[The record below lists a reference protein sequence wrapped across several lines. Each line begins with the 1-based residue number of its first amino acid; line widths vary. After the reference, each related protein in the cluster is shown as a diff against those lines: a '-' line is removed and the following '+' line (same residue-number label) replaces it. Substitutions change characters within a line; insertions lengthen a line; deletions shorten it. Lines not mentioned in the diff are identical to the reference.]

1 MSHPLNIWSFV
12 GGVVG
17 EFLEGF
23 RWEFFFEG
31 LSGFSWVFTRY
42 LFHESFI
49 MGSLKF
55 FQVLWRGS

>member
-23 RWEFFFEG
+23 RWEFFLRVYQDLVGYLLGICFMKV
-31 LSGFSWVFTRY
+31 SSWVR
-42 LFHESFI
+42 
-49 MGSLKF
+49 
-55 FQVLWRGS
+55 